1 MGKVRPTDQ
10 QIQAYSR
17 NAFDQMDAD
26 GDGCITKQE
35 FLDYSIKNKKQPEY
49 SSNLNFGS
57 S

>member
-1 MGKVRPTDQ
+1 VRPTDQ

-49 SSNLNFGS
+49 SSNMNFGS
-57 S
+57 SY